1 VTQRDV
7 LAVEKLVVLVRQSL
21 YISLGRE
28 RERDGDLGLSTETD
42 VGSHDE
48 DAKPKGGNGVC

>member
-1 VTQRDV
+1 MV
-7 LAVEKLVVLVRQSL
+7 LIRQSL

-28 RERDGDLGLSTETD
+28 GGRAGDLGLGTETD

-48 DAKPKGGNGVC
+48 DAKPKRGGGVC